1 MNQFQKKFY
10 LFSLYNWF
18 LINIYYFINN
28 NLRIE
33 LVMYNVY
40 IYVEVEERIDIQQV
54 VVKLCFVSQF
64 LLWYS
69 FVNSNLGS

>member
-28 NLRIE
+28 DLRIE

-40 IYVEVEERIDIQQV
+40 IGIYIEVEERID
-54 VVKLCFVSQF
+54 
-64 LLWYS
+64 
-69 FVNSNLGS
+69 